1 MSASPS
7 SPTFEAP
14 TVEHLAELFPAYDIL
29 RLIAVGGMGAV
40 YEAVQRSLERSV
52 AIKVLPRE
60 FSADESFRESF
71 GTEAKT
77 MGRLNHPNLIGI
89 YDFGEVEGM
98 FYIIMEYV
106 SGGSLY
112 HATDGDPIDPTEAG
126 RIITAVCDGLA
137 HAHEHG
143 VLHRD
148 IKPANI
154 LLDHQARPK
163 IGDFGLARAI
173 GHHEDGSETVFGT
186 PHYTAPEVLNRPTA
200 VDARADVFSVGV
212 VLHELLTGKVPAADP
227 RPPSMICGCDIAFDT
242 IVRNATNPLPELRY
256 PTVAAMAADLHAL
269 VDPLTRNIPAVAGA
283 PVRGGNRPGG
293 APIRR
298 AARPHGHYGPVKTS
312 NGGGVLMTLLILGA
326 VVAIAVFIVKNGINV
341 GAPPAAPAPEP
352 APVAEG
358 VAPAEP
364 EAAPQRIPDG
374 LHRAAGP
381 TPEEESGAFGSS
393 KPPKAEPDPDVVPA
407 EETPGQAPKEE
418 APSEAT
424 PDGE

>member
-14 TVEHLAELFPAYDIL
+14 TVEHLAELFPAYDIVG
-29 RLIAVGGMGAV
+29 LIAVGGMGAV
-40 YEAVQRSLERSV
+40 YQAVQRSLERSV

-112 HATDGDPIDPTEAG
+112 HATDGDPIDPVEAG

-154 LLDHQARPK
+154 LLDQQARPK

-227 RPPSMICGCDIAFDT
+227 RPPSMICGCDIAFDA

-269 VDPLTRNIPAVAGA
+269 VDPLTRGALPVAGA
-283 PVRGGNRPGG
+283 PVRGAKRPGG
-293 APIRR
+293 APIRQ
-298 AARPHGHYGPVKTS
+298 AARPHGQYGPVKTS
-312 NGGGVLMTLLILGA
+312 NGGGVFTTLLILGA
-326 VVAIAVFIVKNGINV
+326 VIAIAVYIVKNGINI
-341 GAPPAAPAPEP
+341 GTPPPAPTPEP
-352 APVAEG
+352 ASVSE
-358 VAPAEP
+358 VVTPAEP
-364 EAAPQRIPDG
+364 ESASQRVPDG

-381 TPEEESGAFGSS
+381 TPEEEPGAFGSS
-393 KPPKAEPDPDVVPA
+393 KPPKAEP
-407 EETPGQAPKEE
+407 EQTAPSEDASKEE
-418 APSEAT
+418 APSEDAPTEPT